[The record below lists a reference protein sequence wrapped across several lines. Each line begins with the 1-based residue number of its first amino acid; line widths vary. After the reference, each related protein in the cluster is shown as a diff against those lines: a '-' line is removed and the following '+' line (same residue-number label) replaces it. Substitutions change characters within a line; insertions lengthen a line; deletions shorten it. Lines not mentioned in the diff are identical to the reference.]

1 MDSGC
6 GYGTVP
12 PTGAPTPSGG
22 RQLHPAPMG
31 SGPSSGTPYRSKS
44 PNYASR
50 LSATLSQS
58 ERDAILRYPCRS
70 GSCSISAAMTAD
82 SADFHSHRMGVFR
95 KQVCK
100 PRRQP
105 LLRARIPDGRAERRH
120 LLKWQEPAL
129 LKVAAKIRAPA
140 DPVPVR
146 YKTCR
151 PDRGGLTNGASKYV
165 NDKLALIFL
174 ALLLPQPAMTF
185 GTVDFPMCLIGRVV
199 QRGYRTLNSEPSSDP
214 SSAPHLWWLPPQRC
228 IGACRFV

>member
-1 MDSGC
+1 
-6 GYGTVP
+6 
-12 PTGAPTPSGG
+12 
-22 RQLHPAPMG
+22 
-31 SGPSSGTPYRSKS
+31 
-44 PNYASR
+44 
-50 LSATLSQS
+50 
-58 ERDAILRYPCRS
+58 
-70 GSCSISAAMTAD
+70 MTAD

-174 ALLLPQPAMTF
+174 AFLLPQLAMTF
-185 GTVDFPMCLIGRVV
+185 GTVDFPMCLIGKVV

-214 SSAPHLWWLPPQRC
+214 ILTERGYTQTKAAALLGIP
-228 IGACRFV
+228 